1 MDLMIK
7 VQRYIWPKYAMIC
20 GVKTL
25 RLEMYVLLVS
35 SPPPPPSIPTPTHTH
50 PPGQQYN
57 KDGILEQWW
66 TNYSIANFRERQ
78 QCFVDQYSQYE
89 LFGYHVSLNTVC
101 ES

>member
-1 MDLMIK
+1 MQSNSSITQL
-7 VQRYIWPKYAMIC
+7 Y
-20 GVKTL
+20 L
-25 RLEMYVLLVS
+25 RCMYCLS
-35 SPPPPPSIPTPTHTH
+35 PPSIPTHPHTHT
-50 PPGQQYN
+50 PGQQYN

-66 TNYSIANFRERQ
+66 TNYSTANFRERQ